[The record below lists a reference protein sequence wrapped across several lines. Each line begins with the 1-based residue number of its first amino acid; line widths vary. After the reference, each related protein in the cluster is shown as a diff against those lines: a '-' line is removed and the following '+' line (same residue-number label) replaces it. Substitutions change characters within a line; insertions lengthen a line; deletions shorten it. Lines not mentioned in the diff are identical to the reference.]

1 MCLVYY
7 DKNLITLIVW
17 DIEAMIKIVAL
28 IWNFFVFVL
37 TFYVI
42 HQYGFPDVND
52 EKVVFFWVLAI
63 LGLTVINIIAIK
75 KLKNIK
81 LD

>member
-1 MCLVYY
+1 
-7 DKNLITLIVW
+7 
-17 DIEAMIKIVAL
+17 MIKIVAL

-37 TFYVI
+37 TGYVI
-42 HQYGFPDVND
+42 YEYGLPDVND
-52 EKVVFFWVLAI
+52 EKVVFFWVSAI

>member
-1 MCLVYY
+1 
-7 DKNLITLIVW
+7 
-17 DIEAMIKIVAL
+17 MIKIVAL

-37 TFYVI
+37 TVYVI
-42 HQYGFPDVND
+42 YEYGLPDVND
-52 EKVVFFWVLAI
+52 EKVPFFWVLAI
-63 LGLTVINIIAIK
+63 LGLTVVNIIAIK